1 MSNDEFLATLIGRG
15 TVNRPSEP
23 FVFNPYGALAGLLIV
38 ALIFCAFVF
47 ILGLILN
54 DNLIT
59 ILGGFIGLMVLG
71 FLIGCYYKD
80 ATLQTQY
87 SEELTEYNA
96 QMEIYNQEQ
105 EELKAK
111 AKELVSV
118 RKTYTIYLDGKQ
130 VDYDSVLFSQYA
142 FSIDDENQTIYL
154 KG

>member
-23 FVFNPYGALAGLLIV
+23 FVFNPYGAIAGLLII
-38 ALIFCAFVF
+38 ALIFCVCVFV
-47 ILGLILN
+47 IGLIMN
-54 DNLIT
+54 DYPIT
-59 ILGGFIGLMVLG
+59 ILGGFIGLIVLG
-71 FLIGCYYKD
+71 FLIGCSYKD
-80 ATLQTQY
+80 DVLQNQY
-87 SEELTEYNA
+87 TEELTEYNA

-130 VDYDSVLFSQYA
+130 VDYNSVLFSQYA
-142 FSIDDENQTIYL
+142 FSIDDENKTIYL